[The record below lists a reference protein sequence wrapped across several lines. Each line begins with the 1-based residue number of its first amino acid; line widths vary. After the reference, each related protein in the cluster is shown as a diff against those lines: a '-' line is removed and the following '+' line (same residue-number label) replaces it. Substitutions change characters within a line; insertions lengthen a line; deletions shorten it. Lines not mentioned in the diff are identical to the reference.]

1 VAAERKQKQSKRKI
15 RRRAARTATFA
26 RAESL
31 PDLRSRLDP
40 SSPVGTYD
48 IDSIVQDF
56 AKNGIFFSHNDIVR
70 KTREVINECAQC
82 CIMAAQFTLRER
94 PVSLQKTKRLLDDLL
109 RIRHLIARNEN
120 LDPIEIDMSIRPRP
134 DVDFKTHFVAS
145 YDRAQRMQHMLR
157 GLNAEI
163 ADYFQSYELQHT
175 HQRNLDPLSH
185 EFIRFM
191 FVRVWPDL
199 RFKNRPMPL
208 DEDWFQKM
216 HLPKRHHGPFS
227 QFLAAA
233 WRDVGFPMEDHRGH
247 SRESLE
253 SWFADR
259 VRKYAL
265 VREFTA

>member
-1 VAAERKQKQSKRKI
+1 M
-15 RRRAARTATFA
+15 
-26 RAESL
+26 
-31 PDLRSRLDP
+31 
-40 SSPVGTYD
+40 
-48 IDSIVQDF
+48 
-56 AKNGIFFSHNDIVR
+56 
-70 KTREVINECAQC
+70 INECAQC

-94 PVSLQKTKRLLDDLL
+94 PISLQKTKRLLDDLL

-163 ADYFQSYELQHT
+163 ADYLQSYELQHT
-175 HQRNLDPLSH
+175 HQRNSILSH

-199 RFKNRPMPL
+199 RFKNWPMPL

-247 SRESLE
+247 SREPLE

-259 VRKYAL
+259 VRQ
-265 VREFTA
+265 VRFGSGIYCLTISIQIPWTYSQSRVGSPPLLERARWHLQTSKWKKAAATQSREAGSFPTPKP

>member
-1 VAAERKQKQSKRKI
+1 VAAERNKSRVRNI
-15 RRRAARTATFA
+15 RRRAARSATFA

-31 PDLRSRLDP
+31 PHLRSRLDP
-40 SSPVGTYD
+40 SSPVGTHA

-70 KTREVINECAQC
+70 KAREVINECAQC
-82 CIMAAQFTLRER
+82 CIMAAQFTLREY
-94 PVSLQKTKRLLDDLL
+94 PISLQKTKRLLDDLL

-120 LDPIEIDMSIRPRP
+120 LKPIELDISIRPRA
-134 DVDFKTHFVAS
+134 DVDFKTHVVAS
-145 YDRAQRMQHMLR
+145 YDRAQRLQHMLR
-157 GLNAEI
+157 DLKAEI
-163 ADYFQSYELQHT
+163 ADYLQSYELRQT

-185 EFIRFM
+185 DFIRFM
-191 FVRVWPDL
+191 FVSVWPDL
-199 RFKNRPMPL
+199 RFKNRPMSL

-216 HLPKRHHGPFS
+216 HLPKKHYGPFS

-247 SRESLE
+247 SRDPLE

-259 VRKYAL
+259 VRKHAL